1 MVVTAAAAA
10 APRTVQ
16 SNRAIIVHYA
26 TGAMKRFLTSVSLQY
41 EPKASDVITLVKK
54 TFFRTS
60 IVRNFISR
68 GVKMR
73 ISVREACV
81 KPHLRTRSD
90 IKCLTFL
97 LVLFEV
103 IRNVNTR
110 ANSLD
115 FINFTS

>member
-1 MVVTAAAAA
+1 
-10 APRTVQ
+10 
-16 SNRAIIVHYA
+16 
-26 TGAMKRFLTSVSLQY
+26 MKRFLTSVSLQH

-73 ISVREACV
+73 ISAREACV

-90 IKCLTFL
+90 IKGIFSEIKNVKLKFFL
-97 LVLFEV
+97 NNCFSIYFQQKPIGQL
-103 IRNVNTR
+103 
-110 ANSLD
+110 
-115 FINFTS
+115 